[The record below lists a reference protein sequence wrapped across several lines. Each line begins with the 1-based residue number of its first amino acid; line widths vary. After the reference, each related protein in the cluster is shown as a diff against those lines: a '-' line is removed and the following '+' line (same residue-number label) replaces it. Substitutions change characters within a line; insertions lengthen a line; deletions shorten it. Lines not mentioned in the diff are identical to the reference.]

1 MDVYRWIKNNI
12 KRACIY
18 TLLIIV
24 FSACSS
30 QFNKGV
36 TNKKEL
42 RSKKS
47 PSVKIVE
54 DYDKQNKKRNK
65 TYRNTKQAGKAREKQ
80 NAEAKKRGDKYL
92 KKKRRKRN

>member
-1 MDVYRWIKNNI
+1 MRD
-12 KRACIY
+12 
-18 TLLIIV
+18 LL
-24 FSACSS
+24 
-30 QFNKGV
+30 
-36 TNKKEL
+36 KKEL

-47 PSVKIVE
+47 PSVKIAE

>member
-1 MDVYRWIKNNI
+1 MK
-12 KRACIY
+12 KLLLY
-18 TLLIIV
+18 TLLVVV

-36 TNKKEL
+36 TDKKEL

-47 PSVKIVE
+47 PSVRIAE

-65 TYRNTKQAGKAREKQ
+65 SYRNTKQAGKAREKQ

-92 KKKRRKRN
+92 KKRRRKRD